1 MDLFNQKGIA
11 ALNFIG
17 LWIPILRGAT
27 FYDVGDIDFLPLK
40 MDGLKDFG
48 QKLASLSYKRLSLN
62 VLFIPRAFTDNHQF
76 CLFVTFSEY
85 KGAPCS
91 VEFASLAVPQL
102 FSNLFQGENL
112 RRRGY
117 TRFHLRKGEG
127 SNSHSLKV
135 FKIRF

>member
-1 MDLFNQKGIA
+1 MDLFKEKRIA
-11 ALNFIG
+11 TLDLIG
-17 LWIPILRGAT
+17 FWIPILGRTT
-27 FYDVGDIDFLPLK
+27 FDDVGDIDLLPLK

-62 VLFIPRAFTDNHQF
+62 VLFIPRAFTDNYQF

-91 VEFASLAVPQL
+91 VEFTPLAVPQL
-102 FSNLFQGENL
+102 FSNLFQGKNL